1 MEPGTQRPETIP
13 ERVREALAWYRREG
27 GREWLSLVGW
37 LLLFALVLA
46 ANLLVTDRGLA
57 EALVGEPWRKV
68 LAVAIFAAL
77 GIVVTRSTLVDG
89 APRAVARGVITGAWV
104 FAVFLVLFSF
114 PESARRD
121 VPLAAGLLLVVNV
134 ALSYERTWRWLRGAV
149 VGLAL
154 AGLCVWVYLRAT

>member
-1 MEPGTQRPETIP
+1 MEPGTRSPDSIP

-37 LLLFALVLA
+37 LLLFALALA

-77 GIVVTRSTLVDG
+77 GLVVTRSAFVDG
-89 APRAVARGVITGAWV
+89 APRAVARGVITGTWV
-104 FAVFLVLFSF
+104 FAVFLALYFF
-114 PESARRD
+114 PESARRY
-121 VPLAAGLLLVVNV
+121 VPLAVGLLLVVNV
-134 ALSYERTWRWLRGAV
+134 ALSYERTWRWLRGALIV
-149 VGLAL
+149 LAL
-154 AGLCVWVYLRAT
+154 AGLCVWVYLRAA